1 MKNQVIAKRY
11 SRALFN
17 LAQGENAIEQ
27 YGAELDGFN
36 QLLKD
41 VPDLGSALRN
51 PLYPQGVKKALFL
64 NVAARLELSPI
75 MNSFVNL
82 LVEKGRIQHLPEI
95 ADYYHKL
102 IDENSGISR
111 AKVKAAVKLD
121 AAEIER
127 IAAALEKKIGKKIV
141 VEFEQDDSL
150 LGGVYAQIGDF
161 VLDGSV
167 KRQLMNFKESLQR
180 GAVG

>member
-17 LAQGENAIEQ
+17 LAREEKAIEQ
-27 YGAELDGFN
+27 YGIELDGFN
-36 QLLKD
+36 QVLQD
-41 VPDLGSALRN
+41 IPDLGSALRN
-51 PLYPQGVKKALFL
+51 PLYPESVKKTLFQK
-64 NVAARLELSPI
+64 VAARMELSPI
-75 MNSFVNL
+75 MNSFLNL

-95 ADYYHKL
+95 ADYYHRL
-102 IDENSGISR
+102 IDEYSGISR
-111 AKVKAAVKLD
+111 AKVKAAVKLRD
-121 AAEIER
+121 AEIEE
-127 IAAALEKKIGKKIV
+127 IAAALEKKMGKKIV

-150 LGGVYAQIGDF
+150 LGGVFAQIGDF

-167 KRQLMNFKESLQR
+167 KRQLINFKESLKR